1 MCTAPDPPTN
11 ISIKQVEHNQLLL
24 SWIPPTQPITGYH
37 IYVESAS
44 PGLDVEYYFAER
56 NLSQFIVHSLRERE
70 TYNVSILALSSFLPS
85 LLTELIEVTL
95 RQGIILLSY
104 IFHLHY
110 VLSCDY

>member
-24 SWIPPTQPITGYH
+24 SWIPPTQSITGYH

-44 PGLDVEYYFAER
+44 LGLDVEHYFAER

-70 TYNVSILALSSFLPS
+70 TYNVSILALSPFLPS
-85 LLTELIEVTL
+85 LLTEPTEVTL
-95 RQGIILLSY
+95 RQGNTIKL
-104 IFHLHY
+104 HLPSALCA
-110 VLSCDY
+110 VV